1 VVAGRI
7 RRIGIRVRSRIGKLR
22 RDGEFRQLSI
32 RSERNQQRDGK
43 CDYKANGSACLFVG
57 HIEERIERLKRLVG
71 AVELAKP
78 ERFCRRDS
86 DGWQP

>member
-1 VVAGRI
+1 MVAGRI

-32 RSERNQQRDGK
+32 RSERNQRDGK

-57 HIEERIERLKRLVG
+57 HIKERIERLKRLVG

-78 ERFCRRDS
+78 EWFCRRDS
-86 DGWQP
+86 DGRQP